1 MNKSVLIVFLCAG
14 VLFFN
19 PSYIFAEEDPV
30 KPAEDSMTTDEGASK
45 PVEIN
50 ADHFE
55 LLQEENKVL
64 INGNVVII
72 RDNTTLTCDKAEFN
86 KNTGDAL
93 AEGNVILRSPQGTIS
108 SEKMNFNFETM
119 TGDFAGA
126 KIATPPYYGY
136 GKKLAKIGEN
146 HIALER
152 GYLTTCD
159 LNKPHFRM
167 KSKKIDIYPGDKAVA
182 RNLSLVAGKVPLMYI
197 PRYSQIINDKK
208 PRVIYTPGYDKQ
220 WGAFLLQ
227 AWRYYFNENFKG
239 TIHLDYRERKD
250 FASGVDLD
258 YKIPKG
264 GSGIIRTYYMLER
277 PITSKHTWQER
288 PSPTPEHERFK
299 GEWRHKWDIDDKT
312 NAIWQYYRY
321 SDLSFLKDYFER
333 EYEKDR
339 EPQTFFV
346 LTRALPSGTLSFRN
360 DVRVN
365 RFLGAVDRL
374 PEIGY
379 DVTNQQLGETG
390 VYLRNKT
397 VYSNLVSRDPSPTEL
412 RRKTM
417 RLDTDNEL
425 SYPMKVG
432 FVEFRPFV
440 GGRETYYS
448 RTKEPKNNGTIR
460 GLFKTGSDM
469 STKFYK
475 VWDVDTK
482 IWGVEVHWLRHVVTP
497 SVSYLFTTDPTLAAS
512 KLDSYDAVDRLSR
525 SHSITFSLENKIQT
539 KRDKVSV
546 DLVRAIVSSDF
557 LLKEQEGTGGFNNI
571 KTDFE
576 VKPADWLTFNADTD
590 YSSLRDKLLS
600 SNFDIYVH
608 DPKNKEKWAFGLGK
622 RYSLDVDDQITTD
635 LNYKINSKW
644 KMGIYNRFDID
655 HGIHKEQEYRITRD
669 LHCWEMD
676 INFNETRGQGS
687 EIWLIFR
694 LKAFPE
700 LTFDAGTSFNRR
712 KTGSQSSE

>member
-1 MNKSVLIVFLCAG
+1 MNKFVLTVPLFAAFLFASSAN
-14 VLFFN
+14 V
-19 PSYIFAEEDPV
+19 FAEQTGVPI
-30 KPAEDSMTTDEGASK
+30 
-45 PVEIN
+45 EIN

-55 LLQEENKVL
+55 FMQEENKVKVE
-64 INGNVVII
+64 GNVILI
-72 RDNTTLTCDKAEFN
+72 REKTTLTCDKAVIDR
-86 KNTGDAL
+86 NTGIAV
-93 AEGNVILRSPQGTIS
+93 AEGNVVLS
-108 SEKMNFNFETM
+108 SEVGGEISGEKMTFNFENM
-119 TGDFAGA
+119 TGEFMGA
-126 KIATPPYYGY
+126 KINSAPYYGE
-136 GKKLAKIGEN
+136 GETLSKVGEN
-146 HIALER
+146 HIVMDK
-152 GYLTTCD
+152 GHITTCD
-159 LNKPHFRM
+159 LRKPHYKLR
-167 KSKKIDIYPGDKAVA
+167 SQKIDIYPGDKAVA
-182 RNLSLVAGKVPLMYI
+182 RNMRFIVGKTPVLYV
-197 PRYSQIINDKK
+197 PRYSQVINDKK

-264 GSGIIRTYYMLER
+264 GTGIIRTYYMLER
-277 PITSKHTWQER
+277 PITSKYTWQER

-299 GEWRHKWDIDDKT
+299 GEWRHKWDIDDRT
-312 NAIWQYYRY
+312 NAVWQYYRY
-321 SDLSFLKDYFER
+321 SDVNFLKDYFKR

-346 LTRALPSGTLSFRN
+346 LTHALPSGILSFRN

-365 RFLGAVDRL
+365 RFVGAVDRL

-397 VYSNLVSRDPSPTEL
+397 TYSNLVSRDISPTEL

-448 RTKEPKNNGTIR
+448 RTKEPADDGTIR
-460 GLFKTGSDM
+460 GLFKTGSDL

-475 VWDVDTK
+475 VFDIDTK
-482 IWGVEVHWLRHVVTP
+482 FWGVEVHRLRHVITP
-497 SVSYLFTTDPTLAAS
+497 TVSYLFTTDPTLAS
-512 KLDSYDAVDRLSR
+512 SQLNSFDAVDSLTRT
-525 SHSITFSLENKIQT
+525 HSITFSLENKLQT
-539 KRDKVSV
+539 KREEVSV

-557 LLKEQEGTGGFNNI
+557 LLKEQVGTGGFNNI

-590 YSSLRDKLLS
+590 YSSLRDKLIS
-600 SNFDIYVH
+600 SNFDIYLH
-608 DPKNKEKWAFGLGK
+608 DPDTDKKRWSFGLGK
-622 RYSLDVDDQITTD
+622 RYSLDVDDQITTSWE
-635 LNYKINSKW
+635 YVINPKW
-644 KMGIYNRFDID
+644 KAGLYNRFDID

-687 EIWLIFR
+687 EIWIVFR

-700 LTFDAGTSFNRR
+700 LGFDMGTSFNRR
-712 KTGSQSSE
+712 KAGSQSSEGL